1 MDGYRHELLGE
12 QRVEERACATSTSSN
27 IEEASMTSTS
37 DSQITGEAGQRRA
50 SEPVERGGWPA
61 LPISS
66 WQDTRDTLHLWTQ
79 IVGKTKLALAPPL
92 NHWWGVTLQV
102 SASGLTT
109 SLMPHGDAG
118 LEVAFDFTEHALTL
132 RTTTGAQRRMLLE
145 ARSVA
150 DFYREYRGHLASLGI
165 DIPINVTPVEISE
178 VVPFDQDTTHD
189 SYDPHAAHDFWTSL
203 VSAAR
208 VFSRFR
214 GEFYGKASPVHFFW
228 GAFDLAVTRFSGRP
242 APAHPGGVPH
252 CPDWVMREAYSDE
265 VSSCGYWPSGSD
277 EGIFYS
283 YAYPEPARF
292 RDAALSADA
301 AGYDSSLGEYVL
313 PYAAVRRARDQDGLL
328 LSFLRETFG
337 LAADLGSWPQLS
349 ADHQVGHRWRSRS

>member
-1 MDGYRHELLGE
+1 MDGYRHEVLGE
-12 QRVEERACATSTSSN
+12 QRVEERARATSASSN
-27 IEEASMTSTS
+27 TEEASMTSRS

-50 SEPVERGGWPA
+50 SKPVERGGWPA

-189 SYDPHAAHDFWTSL
+189 SYDSAAAHDFWTSL
-203 VSAAR
+203 CLRRAYSADSAASSTARR
-208 VFSRFR
+208 VPST
-214 GEFYGKASPVHFFW
+214 SS
-228 GAFDLAVTRFSGRP
+228 GARST
-242 APAHPGGVPH
+242 
-252 CPDWVMREAYSDE
+252 
-265 VSSCGYWPSGSD
+265 
-277 EGIFYS
+277 
-283 YAYPEPARF
+283 
-292 RDAALSADA
+292 
-301 AGYDSSLGEYVL
+301 
-313 PYAAVRRARDQDGLL
+313 
-328 LSFLRETFG
+328 
-337 LAADLGSWPQLS
+337 
-349 ADHQVGHRWRSRS
+349 WRSRGSPDVRRRPIPAESRTVRIG